1 MLPEFIKMLIYSY
14 IVTPSAV
21 CIKGEIKRCSNILNQ
36 EYLKDSQTIWSV
48 MTIDWYDYY
57 TNNRK
62 MYREPLLNY
71 VIRHDLSIAKETHI
85 CEAYDSYISDSI
97 DDIEIKKLKRNK
109 KEHERFICNSEY
121 NYKKDFSKWI
131 NYMVWLE
138 NRM

>member
-1 MLPEFIKMLIYSY
+1 MLIYSY
-14 IVTPSAV
+14 IATPSSN

-36 EYLKDSQTIWSV
+36 EYLKDKQTIWSV

-62 MYREPLLNY
+62 MYREPQLNY
-71 VIRHDLSIAKETHI
+71 VIRHDLSIAKEKHI
-85 CEAYDSYISDSI
+85 CHAYDSYISDSI
-97 DDIEIKKLKRNK
+97 HDVITIEKLISNK
-109 KEHERFICNSEY
+109 KEHERFICNAEY

-131 NYMVWLE
+131 NYMIWVE